1 MNFQHTSKPAMNRRD
16 LANYFLYAAL
26 ILAIAAIFYYGGR

>member
-1 MNFQHTSKPAMNRRD
+1 MNRRD

-26 ILAIAAIFYYGGR
+26 ILAIAAIFYYGGKP